1 MFPICVII
9 CTAAAMILGELGD
22 EDTSEAIESAVRS
35 VLKIAEM
42 RRYAVS
48 LNDRK
53 EKRYPS
59 NLFG

>member
-1 MFPICVII
+1 MFLICVII
-9 CTAAAMILGELGD
+9 CTAAAMILSELGD

-42 RRYAVS
+42 RRYSVS
-48 LNDRK
+48 LSYRK